1 MVWFDLIRRYWLHA
15 LIAATVVYVGFALYG
30 HGLKQGRSEVRAEWA
45 AESKQ
50 IADALTAASEAARA
64 KELADQAAM
73 NKVQSDATQRLE
85 QARLDAAGA
94 NSAADRLR
102 EQVDKL
108 LAADRA
114 GQGSGSC
121 SRRPAAE
128 NPGNLLAVVLDKS
141 VARNRELAAF
151 ADAAM
156 TAAQACAAG
165 YRAIGHSVHE

>member
-1 MVWFDLIRRYWLHA
+1 MIALELLRRYWLHLA
-15 LIAATVVYVGFALYG
+15 TAAAAVYIGFSLYG
-30 HGLKQGRSEVRAEWA
+30 HGLKQGRLEVRAEWA

-64 KELADQAAM
+64 KELANQAAM

-108 LAADRA
+108 LAADRTS
-114 GQGSGSC
+114 QGAGSC
-121 SRRPAAE
+121 PRRPAAQ

-165 YRAIGHSVHE
+165 YRAVQSR